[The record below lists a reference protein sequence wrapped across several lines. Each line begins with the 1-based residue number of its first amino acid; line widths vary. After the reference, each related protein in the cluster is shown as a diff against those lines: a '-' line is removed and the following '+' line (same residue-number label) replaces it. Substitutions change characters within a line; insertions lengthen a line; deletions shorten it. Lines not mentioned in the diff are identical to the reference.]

1 MCVHAVIGLRPRKAK
16 SQLYCTL
23 GENLTLERVEL
34 RVILWNLTWQ
44 HDLRT
49 S

>member
-1 MCVHAVIGLRPRKAK
+1 MCVHAVIGLGPRKAE

-23 GENLTLERVEL
+23 GENLTLERIEPMSA
-34 RVILWNLTWQ
+34 Q
-44 HDLRT
+44 C